1 MKVERWKKQRVTEGG
16 RGGGGKM
23 ALNGRRSS
31 IKEVGYFYGLSGCR
45 AWIEAKTT

>member
-1 MKVERWKKQRVTEGG
+1 MKVERWKKQRVTE
-16 RGGGGKM
+16 GGGKM